1 MMEFIKELKE
11 ARLIRTKDDLKFTY
25 REVCD
30 HAYIILLTLD
40 FLSKIKQGK
49 DIAQKYAKLTASYIN
64 YKEFRTSA
72 TDLYNL
78 IYFIEET
85 PENVETIFGSE
96 DSKKL
101 RMQTQIPRMELNRWL
116 LKLDDNNKDLYF
128 LMRLEQALNVNSSEL
143 KDIRRI
149 LQFRNP
155 SPSDIRQ
162 VSSRIMNVIRF
173 KMPLLDLRQE
183 IEDVLNNGKITYI
196 KEK

>member
-1 MMEFIKELKE
+1 MMDFIKELKE

-49 DIAQKYAKLTASYIN
+49 DIAQKYARQTASYIN

-96 DSKKL
+96 DNKKL

-116 LKLDDNNKDLYF
+116 LKLDDNKDLYF

-149 LQFRNP
+149 LQFRSP

-183 IEDVLNNGKITYI
+183 IEEILNSGKITYI